1 MNIVY
6 VLFAVI
12 VAPVLFFMLTWALV
26 TVYRL
31 LFPDEP
37 APSEQ
42 DPVVDRQHATSR
54 GEYVPVG
61 AREIRE
67 DRRYY
72 LRAHPPAS
80 YLYVYGES
88 EGLPELWTEDLWR
101 RRN

>member
-1 MNIVY
+1 MSIVY

-12 VAPVLFFMLTWALV
+12 APVLFFMLTWAIV
-26 TVYRL
+26 TAYRL
-31 LFPDEP
+31 VFPDEL
-37 APSEQ
+37 SEQ
-42 DPVVDRQHATSR
+42 DPVVDRQDATSR

-72 LRAHPPAS
+72 LRAHPPAP

>member
-1 MNIVY
+1 MSIVY

-12 VAPVLFFMLTWALV
+12 VAPVLFFMLTWAIV
-26 TVYRL
+26 TAYRL
-31 LFPDEP
+31 VFPDE
-37 APSEQ
+37 PSEQ
-42 DPVVDRQHATSR
+42 DPVVDRQDATSR

-80 YLYVYGES
+80 YLSVFGES